1 MEYKITMISLEDI
14 LELFYGKK
22 NKMLHIFN
30 YLCIDTLIA
39 LIKTSKY
46 FYQYKTFLYQL
57 VIGQLR
63 CFKGITYPYSLHYPK
78 QIKTPIIIRTLERI
92 RENNV
97 LNKKKYM
104 VQMYE
109 RVVHVRLTE

>member
-1 MEYKITMISLEDI
+1 MISLEDI
-14 LELFYGKK
+14 VELFYGKK
-22 NKMLHIFN
+22 NKMLHFFN
-30 YLCIDTLIA
+30 YLCVDTLIT
-39 LIKTSKY
+39 LIKTSSY

-57 VIGQLR
+57 VMGQLR
-63 CFKGITYPYSLHYPK
+63 CFKGLTFPFSVYYPK
-78 QIKTPIIIRTLERI
+78 QIKTSILIRTLERI

-109 RVVHVRLTE
+109 RVVHIRLNE